1 MDICLIKTKE
11 STQIL
16 PSSVH
21 GMLWLQ
27 THFEEKHWE
36 SIANQQVKIRNED
49 AIEMSQDAQA
59 AGLILNS
66 APVISSNLQDF

>member
-36 SIANQQVKIRNED
+36 SIANQQVSIRNED

>member
-36 SIANQQVKIRNED
+36 SIANQQVKVRNED